1 VSRAR
6 QFALSA
12 VFASLCAS
20 LPTPLLAQIA
30 DRPDAQS
37 DAQDARNDALLAT
50 PNQATPAPLSN
61 LYSTAPGL
69 EQQAAAPQWRF
80 SLLAPLGYNSNP
92 EELNHGGTPTL
103 ETSPFGNLSRA
114 APVCGPSAA
123 GHRQCE

>member
-30 DRPDAQS
+30 DRLDAQS
-37 DAQDARNDALLAT
+37 DAQDAGNDALLAT
-50 PNQATPAPLSN
+50 PNEATPAPLEPIFDRPRASSSRRGRPSGDSAYW
-61 LYSTAPGL
+61 LRSVTI
-69 EQQAAAPQWRF
+69 RIRKK
-80 SLLAPLGYNSNP
+80 
-92 EELNHGGTPTL
+92 LNHGGTQTL
-103 ETSPFGNLSRA
+103 ETSPFGNLSWA

-123 GHRQCE
+123 GPPV